1 MAEREAGTVL
11 ILGAVSAIARGTAD
25 AFARRGYSLYLA
37 GRDLEELERL
47 AADMQLRHGV
57 DVDFGQFDALDPD
70 GHAAFVQG
78 VVKEVGELAGVVWA
92 VGYMPAQDQALAD
105 FSQVRRIADTN
116 FTAAM
121 SVLDVCAAHFTSKGG
136 GFIVAISSV
145 AGDRGRQSN
154 YYYGAAKGALTL
166 YLQGLRNRLHPTGVR
181 VLTVKPGFVDTAM
194 TWGLP
199 GLFLVASP
207 EQVGRAIATAVER
220 GRDVLY
226 VPWFWRYIMLIIR
239 HIPERIFKR
248 LKL

>member
-1 MAEREAGTVL
+1 MAERDTGTVL
-11 ILGAVSAIARGTAD
+11 VLGAVSAIARGIAG
-25 AFARRGYSLYLA
+25 AFAARGHALYLA

-47 AADMQLRHGV
+47 ASDLQVRYGV
-57 DVDFGQFDALDPD
+57 NVDFGQFDANDMA
-70 GHAAFVQG
+70 GHEAFVHG
-78 VVKEVGELAGVVWA
+78 VVAEVGELAGVVWA
-92 VGYMPAQDQALAD
+92 VGYMPTQEEALED
-105 FSQVRRIADTN
+105 FEQVHRIVDAN
-116 FTAAM
+116 FTAGI
-121 SVLDVCAAHFTSKGG
+121 SVLDQCAHRFVQNGR
-136 GFIVAISSV
+136 GFIVAITSV

-166 YLQGLRNRLHPTGVR
+166 YLQGLRNRLYPTGVR
-181 VLTVKPGFVDTAM
+181 VLTVKPGFVDTSM

-207 EQVGRAIATAVER
+207 EQVGRAVLAAVER

-239 HIPERIFKR
+239 HIPERVFKR

>member
-1 MAEREAGTVL
+1 MAERANGTVL
-11 ILGAVSAIARGTAD
+11 ILGAVSAIARGVAD
-25 AFARRGYSLYLA
+25 AFARRGYDLYLA

-47 AADMQLRHGV
+47 ASDLQVRHGV
-57 DVDFGQFDALDPD
+57 SVDFGQFDALAM
-70 GHAAFVQG
+70 GNHAALVRG
-78 VVKEVGELAGVVWA
+78 IVTEVGELAGVVWA
-92 VGYMPAQDQALAD
+92 VGYMPAQEEALSD
-105 FSQVRRIADTN
+105 PSQVRRIVDTN

-121 SVLDVCAAHFTSKGG
+121 SVLDACAANLVNMGS

-166 YLQGLRNRLHPTGVR
+166 YLQGLRNRLYPTGVR
-181 VLTVKPGFVDTAM
+181 VLTVKPGFVDTSM

-207 EQVGRAIATAVER
+207 EQVGGAIASAVER

-239 HIPERIFKR
+239 HIPERLFKR